1 MSNSLKIAVAGLGTV
16 GVGTIRLLNEQCD
29 LLKHRCG
36 RRLEVTAVS
45 ARDKDK
51 DRGISFDGIDF
62 FEDAAEMASKADCDI
77 VVELIGG
84 SEGIARA
91 TVEAALGASRHVVTA
106 NKALIATHGAQLALK
121 AEAAGV
127 ILAFEAAVA
136 GGIPIIKA
144 LREGLA
150 ANEISSIYG
159 ILNGTCN
166 YILSRM
172 RDEELEFE
180 AALEDAQRMGCAEAD
195 PSFDIDGVDTAHKLA
210 ILASLAF
217 GRQTDFEN
225 IHVEGIRHI
234 SSTDIH
240 LAEELGYRIKLLG
253 IASENENGIEQRV
266 HPCLVPLTSS
276 IASVEDVFNAIVIQ
290 GDFADNL
297 ILEGRGAGEGP
308 TASAV
313 CADLIDIARSFSL
326 PTFGISAEEL
336 KLANTIPMG
345 LHKGAYYV
353 RLMVVDQPGIFAD
366 VAAILRDNEVSME
379 SILQHGRLP
388 GEAVT
393 VVLTLHE
400 TEESCASSVIDTLSK
415 LNGVLEKPVMIRIEN
430 L

>member
-1 MSNSLKIAVAGLGTV
+1 MTNSLKIAVAGLGTV
-16 GVGTIRLLNEQCD
+16 GVGTIKILAEQND
-29 LLKHRCG
+29 LLERRCG
-36 RRLEVTAVS
+36 RRIEVVAVS
-45 ARDKDK
+45 ASDKQK
-51 DRGISFDGIDF
+51 DRGVSLEGIDF
-62 FEDAAEMASKADCDI
+62 FEDAAEMAAKVNCD
-77 VVELIGG
+77 VVLELIGG
-84 SEGIARA
+84 SEGIAKA
-91 TVEAALGASRHVVTA
+91 TVEAAIDASRHVVTA
-106 NKALIATHGAQLALK
+106 NKALIAHHGHELALK

-136 GGIPIIKA
+136 GGIPIIKS

-150 ANEISSIYG
+150 ANEIKSIYG

-172 RDEELEFE
+172 RDEGIEFDV
-180 AALEDAQRMGCAEAD
+180 ALKDAQRLGCAEAD
-195 PSFDIDGVDTAHKLA
+195 PSFDIDGIDTAHKLA

-217 GRQTDFEN
+217 GRQVDFDN
-225 IHVEGIRHI
+225 IHIEGIRHI
-234 SSTDIH
+234 SKMDIH

-253 IASENENGIEQRV
+253 IASENENGVEQRV
-266 HPCLVPLTSS
+266 HPCLVPNDSS
-276 IASVEDVFNAIVIQ
+276 ISSVEDVFNAVVVE
-290 GDFADNL
+290 GDSVDTLLF
-297 ILEGRGAGEGP
+297 EGRGAGEGP

-313 CADLIDIARSFSL
+313 CADLIDIARDISL
-326 PTFGISAEEL
+326 PIFGVW
-336 KLANTIPMG
+336 ANSMKAVKTIPMG

-353 RLMVVDQPGIFAD
+353 RLMVVDKPGIFAD

-388 GEAVT
+388 GEAVN

-400 TEESCASSVIDTLSK
+400 TEESCASNVIETLSK

>member
-16 GVGTIRLLNEQCD
+16 GTGTLKILSEHGD
-29 LLKHRCG
+29 LLERRCG

-45 ARDKDK
+45 AREKNK
-51 DRGISFDGIDF
+51 NRGVSLDGFDF
-62 FEDAAEMASKADCDI
+62 FEDAAEMAAKANCDV

-84 SEGIARA
+84 SEGIAKK
-91 TVEAALGASRHVVTA
+91 TVESAIRASRHVVTA
-106 NKALIATHGAQLALK
+106 NKALIANHGTQLGSK
-121 AEAAGV
+121 AEEAG
-127 ILAFEAAVA
+127 ITLAFEAAVA

-150 ANEISSIYG
+150 ANSMKSIYG

-172 RDEELEFE
+172 REEGLEFQE
-180 AALEDAQRMGCAEAD
+180 ALEDAQRLGCAEAD
-195 PSFDIDGVDTAHKLA
+195 PSFDIDGVDAAHKLA
-210 ILASLAF
+210 ILSSLAF
-217 GRQTDFEN
+217 GRRIDFEN
-225 IHVEGIRHI
+225 IHVEGIRQI
-234 SSTDIH
+234 SKIDIH

-253 IASENENGIEQRV
+253 IASENANGVEQRV
-266 HPCLVPLTSS
+266 HPCLVPHVAS
-276 IASVEDVFNAIVIQ
+276 IACVEGVFNAIVAE
-290 GDFADNL
+290 GDFVDTFMM
-297 ILEGRGAGEGP
+297 EGRGAGEGP

-313 CADLIDIARSFSL
+313 CADLIDIARSFNL
-326 PTFGISAEEL
+326 PTFGIPADEL
-336 KLANTIPMG
+336 KAANTIPMS
-345 LHKGAYYV
+345 LHKGAYYI

-366 VAAILRDNEVSME
+366 VAAILRDNQVSME

-393 VVLTLHE
+393 VVMTLHE
-400 TEESCASSVIDTLSK
+400 TEETYASRVIETLSN